1 VVAPLEADEFVE
13 LQPAAL
19 ILECAG
25 VEHAPPYDGAALAR
39 LRAANAR
46 LRAAIGDPS
55 AAAAA
60 DDAFHAGLVERCG
73 NPRLLAVL
81 EPLRRRLAPYKRAY
95 LAEPARVTRRVAR
108 HDAIIGALERR
119 DHRTAARRVRENQ
132 RAALSELLAQLEGRS
147 A

>member
-1 VVAPLEADEFVE
+1 VVGLDPDEYVE

-25 VEHAPPYDGAALAR
+25 VEHAPPYDAPALAE

-46 LRAAIGDPS
+46 LLAAPDPA

-60 DDAFHAGLVERCG
+60 DEAFHARLVERCG

-81 EPLRRRLAPYKRAY
+81 EPLRLRLAPYRRAY
-95 LAEPARVTRRVAR
+95 LAEPARVARRAAR
-108 HDAIIGALERR
+108 HEAIIGALERR
-119 DHRTAARRVRENQ
+119 DHRTAARRVRESQ
-132 RAALSELLAQLEGRS
+132 SAALSELLAQLES
-147 A
+147 APA